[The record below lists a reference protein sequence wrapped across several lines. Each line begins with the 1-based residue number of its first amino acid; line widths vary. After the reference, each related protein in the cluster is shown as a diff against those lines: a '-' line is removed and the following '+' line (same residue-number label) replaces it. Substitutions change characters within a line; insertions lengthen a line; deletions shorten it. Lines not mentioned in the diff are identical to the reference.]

1 MSQTLLLKS
10 LQKGSAVLSVD
21 RIDLIQRAF
30 GKLTGQESQGVWAAP
45 GRVNLIGE
53 HTDYNDGLVLPF
65 AIEREA
71 LAAIALRDDDEV
83 RCWSRQ
89 KEPVSWEAYPRGV
102 LRALRDAGLPLRGA
116 DIVVDSDVPTGSGLS
131 SSAALECAV
140 AMALND
146 LTGATL
152 DRMALALAC
161 QSAENTEVG
170 AATGIMDQVAS
181 LFGAAQSLVYL
192 DVRDQA
198 VSTVEIDLTGL
209 ALTVINT
216 GVRHSNASGGYADRR
231 RECAEAAAAM
241 GVGSLRDADVMAVT
255 ELAGRPGPEGLLGRR
270 ARHVFTENAR
280 VTRAVAMVRAGRTAE
295 LGPVLTASH
304 VSLRDDF
311 EVSAPELDVAVD
323 AALEAGA
330 LGARMTG
337 GGFGGS
343 ALALSRADDVPAI
356 RRAVE
361 SAYGRLDWAEPAIFT
376 VSPAAGARRLR

>member
-1 MSQTLLLKS
+1 M
-10 LQKGSAVLSVD
+10 LSVD

-30 GKLTGQESQGVWAAP
+30 GRLTGQEAQGVWTAP

-71 LAAIALRDDDEV
+71 LTAVALRDDGDV

-116 DIVVDSDVPTGSGLS
+116 DIVVDSDVPSGGGLS
-131 SSAALECAV
+131 SSAALACAV

-146 LTGATL
+146 LTGARL

-181 LFGAAQSLVYL
+181 LFGAPQSLVYL
-192 DVRDQA
+192 DVRAQA
-198 VSTVEIDLTGL
+198 VTAVEADLTGL
-209 ALTVINT
+209 VLTVIDT
-216 GVRHSNASGGYADRR
+216 RVRHSNSAGGYAERR

-241 GVGSLRDADVMAVT
+241 GVSSLREADVLAVT
-255 ELAGRPGPEGLLGRR
+255 ELAGRTGAEGLLGRR

-280 VTRAVAMVRAGRTAE
+280 VTRAAALVRAGRARE
-295 LGPVLTASH
+295 LGPLLTASH

-330 LGARMTG
+330 LGARLTG

-343 ALALSRADDVPAI
+343 MLALSREPEAAGI

-361 SAYGRLDWAEPAIFT
+361 TAYGRLDWREPSVFT
-376 VSPAAGARRLR
+376 VSPSAGARRLR